1 MKLFSFTTV
10 KDEADIIES
19 FVRYNLN
26 ILDGMVISDN
36 CSNDNT
42 YDILLKLK
50 EEGLNIYLLK
60 DEDAYFDQT
69 EKRQYLMDYT
79 FKEFNPDIVFPL
91 DADEFI
97 AAYDN
102 VNPRKIIETLDLNQL
117 HKYRFENYVISKS
130 DNEKELFIPKRMKT
144 RRILVNNNSYVLK
157 TIIPKA
163 IYDKGVILLM
173 GAHNLEKNNNHE
185 LISSVLNNELFLAH
199 FPVRSNIQIINKVI
213 VGRLSN
219 SSLHD
224 RKENLGFHQYDV
236 LDYYLKNGKI
246 DSSEIIDISKRY
258 GIKTEDKIKRCIHS
272 PLSVE
277 FCKNIKL
284 KYTKNV
290 NNELLLANTV
300 KLSETIINR
309 MRTKI
314 NKLEEDSKEL
324 MNEIELLKR
333 DNNQLNMYIASI
345 ENSKSWKITKP
356 LRNLKSIV
364 KK

>member
-144 RRILVNNNSYVLK
+144 RRILKDNKGCGIK
-157 TIIPKA
+157 TIIPRSV
-163 IYDKGVILLM
+163 YDSGISLQM
-173 GAHNLEKNNNHE
+173 GAHNIKSITSGEIITSCFNT
-185 LISSVLNNELFLAH
+185 ELFLAH
-199 FPVRSNIQIINKVI
+199 YPVRSNYQLTNKIVI
-213 VGRLSN
+213 GRLN
-219 SSLHD
+219 HSSIHD
-224 RKENLGFHQYDV
+224 RSEGLGFHQYEIFD
-236 LDYYLKNGKI
+236 LIIKNGKI
-246 DSSEIIDISKRY
+246 PENELLKVSKY
-258 GIKTEDKIKRCIHS
+258 YGVAPGIKNFKCSVIPLNTSFCRNITIKYS
-272 PLSVE
+272 
-277 FCKNIKL
+277 IKL
-284 KYTKNV
+284 
-290 NNELLLANTV
+290 NNDLLLANIIRA
-300 KLSETIINR
+300 SELIINH
-309 MRTKI
+309 MREKNRLLECELNDLNICI
-314 NKLEEDSKEL
+314 NK
-324 MNEIELLKR
+324 MV
-333 DNNQLNMYIASI
+333 
-345 ENSKSWKITKP
+345 NSKSWKLTKP
-356 LRNLKSIV
+356 LRNIKMII
-364 KK
+364 KR